1 MNRFAE
7 WLAKTSASNAFRFH
21 ESWLIPGVQS
31 IHIIGI
37 AIIMGSVFLIV
48 LRILGWA
55 GTDQTLRQTAD
66 RFGPWLIGGLFLQ
79 LVTGIVMIIAEP
91 VRELVNFSFWTKMV
105 FIAVGTVLSS
115 IFIVTPRNHEQ
126 RWETLVNRRSIKS
139 LAIMTF
145 LILLCIIVLG
155 RLIAY
160 DHIWG
165 SWSPATSEY

>member
-1 MNRFAE
+1 M
-7 WLAKTSASNAFRFH
+7 
-21 ESWLIPGVQS
+21 V
-31 IHIIGI
+31 
-37 AIIMGSVFLIV
+37 V

-66 RFGPWLIGGLFLQ
+66 RFGPWMIGALCLQ

-105 FIAVGTVLSS
+105 FLAVGTVLSG
-115 IFIVTPRNHEQ
+115 IFLLALPNHEK
-126 RWETLVNRRSIKS
+126 RLEALVNRRSIKS
-139 LAIMTF
+139 LAILTF
-145 LILLCIIVLG
+145 LIFLSIIVLG

-165 SWSPATSEY
+165 SWSPATQEY